1 MGERA
6 IGRRAATL
14 VAALWLLVSSFALS
28 SLAQDAAVPIALQ
41 IELVGRL
48 LWYERGLQKSSE
60 RQLRALILER
70 PRDAVSARMAAQL
83 ATQLSGATLGG
94 RQVALA
100 RVTYESVEQVA
111 RAAQQQRAYLAW
123 FTAGFGELSGELGRA
138 LGARGVL
145 TISSHGPDATRGVV
159 LGFELTSGKP
169 RILLNLNQARAQ
181 KLDFSAQLLRVV
193 KVVP

>member
-1 MGERA
+1 MEWGA
-6 IGRRAATL
+6 IGRRVATL
-14 VAALWLLVSSFALS
+14 VAASWLLVSSFVLS
-28 SLAQDAAVPIALQ
+28 SRAQDAAVPIALQ

-60 RQLRALILER
+60 QQLRALILER
-70 PRDAVSARMAAQL
+70 PRDPVSARMAAQL

-94 RQVALA
+94 RQVALS
-100 RVTYESVEQVA
+100 RVSYESVEQVA
-111 RAAQQQRAYLAW
+111 KAAQQQRAYLAW
-123 FTAGFGELSGELGRA
+123 LTAGFGELSGELGRA

-145 TISSHGPDATRGVV
+145 TISSHGPDTARGVV
-159 LGFELTSGKP
+159 LGFELASGKP
-169 RILLNLNQARAQ
+169 RIMLNLNQARAQ